1 MNADI
6 SSVISTLQIR
16 LLLQANCKPD
26 MKNCCSFLLHFLLNH
41 VCVLYYL
48 WFSFHSRVTSFIYLA
63 LTQKEVNPYS
73 HQHQFSPNNLTISI
87 HCQEKWIWELIKW
100 SAKRSKYYFD
110 LLLNS
115 LIFFFL
121 ETYEDE
127 SGEFVCGYWALARGG
142 GGGGVLWISSD
153 RDDWRIFRGR
163 KILASIFLHSLI

>member
-63 LTQKEVNPYS
+63 FPQKEVNPYS
-73 HQHQFSPNNLTISI
+73 HQRQFSLNNLHTLSREMDMRINKMISK
-87 HCQEKWIWELIKW
+87 EIKILFW
-100 SAKRSKYYFD
+100 SFIKLSY
-110 LLLNS
+110 LLLFGNMWRWVWR
-115 LIFFFL
+115 ICMWI
-121 ETYEDE
+121 
-127 SGEFVCGYWALARGG
+127 SGLSRGG
-142 GGGGVLWISSD
+142 GGYSGFLVIG
-153 RDDWRIFRGR
+153 RIEEFFGEE
-163 KILASIFLHSLI
+163 KFWQVFFCVAWFK